1 MLESLMTCS
10 MADEASWAGRG
21 DDVGARILPGFNSS
35 RVTSSFSN
43 PEALRKVL
51 RSEGPGLSVFVI
63 DDPWGDMVL

>member
-10 MADEASWAGRG
+10 MADEPSRAGRG
-21 DDVGARILPGFNSS
+21 EDVGARVLSNFNSS
-35 RVTSSFSN
+35 RATSSLLN

-63 DDPWGDMVL
+63 DDPWGDMVF